1 MTTATGDQSRGSLKA
16 EAQSAFD
23 FKSAS
28 IDGLGLVLKCNDLK
42 LLASQLSARFD
53 GTQPSNTPVLI
64 DVSKLGDSAAE
75 VQLDLLVAMLR
86 RYALQPVGIVG
97 ASGMLLESATRMGLT
112 EAADIGHLARRRP
125 VEVPIQA
132 ATPPDSCA
140 DLQRLEAAHQAAIQ
154 TAVLEAVEGLVRPP
168 IVVDGPLR
176 SGQRI
181 YAQGCDLIVRGLVSH
196 GAEVIADGNVHV
208 YGPLRGLAIAGAR
221 GNEDARI
228 YSTCME
234 PALYA
239 ISGIYMTT
247 ETPLPE
253 SVQGKPASVR
263 LEGEKLIVEPLGL

>member
-1 MTTATGDQSRGSLKA
+1 MTRATRDQSRGSLKA
-16 EAQSAFD
+16 DAPSAFD

-28 IDGLGLVLKCNDLK
+28 IDGLGLVLKNNDLK

-53 GTQPSNTPVLI
+53 GTQPSNTPILI
-64 DVSKLGDSAAE
+64 DVSKLGDAASD
-75 VQLDLLVAMLR
+75 VQLELLVAMLK
-86 RYALQPVGIVG
+86 RYSLQPVGIVG
-97 ASGMLLESATRMGLT
+97 ATGMLLQSATSMGLT
-112 EAADIGHLARRRP
+112 EAADIGHLAKRRTP
-125 VEVPIQA
+125 DVAIQV

-140 DLQRLEAAHQAAIQ
+140 DLQRLEAAHQAAVQ

-168 IVVDGPLR
+168 MVVDGPLR

-221 GNEDARI
+221 GNEEARI
-228 YSTCME
+228 YSMCME
-234 PALYA
+234 PALYS

-247 ETPLPE
+247 ETPLSP